1 MTLLSTT
8 FVYFDSTYDL
18 SWRVHEDSHAH
29 LRAYVFFFD
38 LLFMHSE
45 EFEQTYIFTQQ
56 KM

>member
-29 LRAYVFFFD
+29 LRAYVLFFD
-38 LLFMHSE
+38 LLFTHSG
-45 EFEQTYIFTQQ
+45 EFEQTYIFIQQ
-56 KM
+56 EM